1 IIRLH
6 DVRHSYASAGLAK
19 ATGWHEVKVIS
30 ERLGHANLAITLDTY
45 SHVLPAADEATANT
59 LATAILGT

>member
-1 IIRLH
+1 
-6 DVRHSYASAGLAK
+6 LAN

-30 ERLGHANLAITLDTY
+30 ERIGHSSVGFTIDAY

-59 LATAILGT
+59 LARVILGDG